1 MPPLLTMKIS
11 LAADHAGFRLK
22 EQIKEKLRLDGHE
35 VLDRGCFDE
44 ISTDYPDYG
53 ILAARDVAD
62 GLTDRA
68 VMVCGSG
75 IGMSMVANKVR
86 GVRAA
91 LATSV
96 DLAEMSRRHNDANAL
111 ALGSRF
117 TESGLALKILDAWL
131 NAPFEG
137 GRHQRRVDKISSLG
151 DY

>member
-1 MPPLLTMKIS
+1 MKIS
-11 LAADHAGFRLK
+11 LAADHAGFGLK
-22 EQIKEKLRLDGHE
+22 EQIKEKLRREGHE

-44 ISTDYPDYG
+44 NSTDYPDYG
-53 ILAARDVAD
+53 VLAARDVAD
-62 GLTDRA
+62 GLAERA

-75 IGMSMVANKVR
+75 IGMSMVANKIR

-96 DLAEMSRRHNDANAL
+96 ELAEMSRRHNDANAL

-117 TESGLALKILDAWL
+117 TDPQTALKIVETWL

-137 GRHQRRVDKISSLG
+137 GRHQRRVDKISKLG

>member
-1 MPPLLTMKIS
+1 MKIS

-22 EQIKEKLRLDGHE
+22 EQIKERLRKEGHE
-35 VLDRGCFDE
+35 ILDRGCFDE
-44 ISTDYPDYG
+44 TSTDYPDYG

-62 GLTDRA
+62 GLAERA

-91 LATSV
+91 LCTSAE
-96 DLAEMSRRHNDANAL
+96 LAEMSRRHNDANAL

-117 TESGLALKILDAWL
+117 TDPDKAFEILDVWL
-131 NAPFEG
+131 KTPFEG
-137 GRHQRRVDKISSLG
+137 GRHQRRVDKIGKLG

>member
-1 MPPLLTMKIS
+1 MKIS